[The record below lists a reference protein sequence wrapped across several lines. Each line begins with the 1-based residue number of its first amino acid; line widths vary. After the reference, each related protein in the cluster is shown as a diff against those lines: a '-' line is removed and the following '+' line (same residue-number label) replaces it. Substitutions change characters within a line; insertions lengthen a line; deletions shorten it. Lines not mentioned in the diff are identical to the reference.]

1 MACIRIGRARL
12 QSSLNQPIAIGP
24 GSVVEERLC
33 TKTGVNT
40 IARHQIIT
48 ERLGNTKLLASRS
61 RM

>member
-1 MACIRIGRARL
+1 MAYIRIGRARL
-12 QSSLNQPIAIGP
+12 QSSLNQPIAI

-40 IARHQIIT
+40 IARHQIVT
-48 ERLGNTKLLASRS
+48 ERLGNTKLLASRG